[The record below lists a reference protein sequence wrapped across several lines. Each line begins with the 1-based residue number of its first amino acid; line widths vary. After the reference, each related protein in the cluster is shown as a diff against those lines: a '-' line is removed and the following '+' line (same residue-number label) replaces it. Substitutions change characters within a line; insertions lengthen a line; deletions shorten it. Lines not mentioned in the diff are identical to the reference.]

1 MSASAVAMLVG
12 MVIVVAYIVACVTVG
27 HLFTTPR
34 RVAPPAPPRESAS
47 DIERVEFPARVDATP
62 LAAWYLRAPAAKS
75 AVIFVHGRDGC
86 RGDELRSDTFRLAK
100 RMVAHGMSVVMLDLR
115 GHGESGK
122 SRITFGKRE
131 SRDVL
136 GAVDFLL
143 ARGYLPKRI
152 GVLGASMGGA
162 SAIVATADEPAI
174 GALVT
179 DSSFACLHELLRVK
193 FTMLTR
199 LPNYCL
205 SGALLA
211 ARILTGED
219 IVRQSPVECM
229 KRVRGRAAMV
239 IHSSDDPFVPV
250 AHAHQLA
257 AAGHARKWITSGARH
272 LSSFRTVG
280 QEYDDVVGL
289 FFAQHLRA
297 VSIVPTSAKPNAM
310 SSLSIASGRLRGGAA
325 RGASVPKRVGFGD
338 AVTSHAARV
347 ASADMRVQRML

>member
-1 MSASAVAMLVG
+1 MSATAVAMAIGLA
-12 MVIVVAYIVACVTVG
+12 VVVLHIVACVTVG

-34 RVAPPAPPRESAS
+34 RVAPAALPVDAHN
-47 DIERVEFPARVDATP
+47 DVQRVEFAARVDGTP
-62 LAAWYLRAPAAKS
+62 LAAWYVRAPRAKS

-86 RGDELRSDTFRLAK
+86 RGDELRSDTFRLAQ

-115 GHGESGK
+115 GHGESGNA
-122 SRITFGKRE
+122 RITFGKRE

-143 ARGYLPKRI
+143 ARGYLPKQI

-162 SAIVATADEPAI
+162 SAIVAAADEPAI
-174 GALVT
+174 GAIVT

-205 SGALLA
+205 SGALLV

-219 IVRQSPVECM
+219 LVRQSPLECM

-239 IHSSDDPFVPV
+239 IHSADDPFVPV
-250 AHAHQLA
+250 EHAHQLA
-257 AAGHARKWITSGARH
+257 AAGHARKWITAGARH

-280 QEYDDVVGL
+280 HEYDDVVGL

-297 VSIVPTSAKPNAM
+297 VNVMP
-310 SSLSIASGRLRGGAA
+310 ASVNDAA
-325 RGASVPKRVGFGD
+325 RPSRSVRLQSLHYTNHVGGSL
-338 AVTSHAARV
+338 AGKAGSRPART
-347 ASADMRVQRML
+347 